1 MEICLFCYVFLPV
14 LLPCTTA
21 RERITWGNTKGGR
34 SLIDD
39 IWEDGGHLVN
49 RKPLMDTS
57 LSDCKKYDQLERE
70 LQFLNVFVC
79 KERAGYIYTTLE
91 SDADLIYTKSPQH
104 GTPSPCS
111 YFCLPLYQITY
122 FPSRKNKNRPA
133 LICAPPYG
141 RADR

>member
-1 MEICLFCYVFLPV
+1 
-14 LLPCTTA
+14 
-21 RERITWGNTKGGR
+21 
-34 SLIDD
+34 
-39 IWEDGGHLVN
+39 
-49 RKPLMDTS
+49 MDTS